1 MEALAGVNARRAVHN
16 QFVATYHKAVAQ
28 ILEQL
33 DNMEEETRNEHLG
46 WEEKAE
52 LTSRQDK
59 VSEKLEALH
68 NQWESRDKIHSTLT
82 METEAIEAELKQL
95 VSEAFI

>member
-1 MEALAGVNARRAVHN
+1 LKNSSHLICN
-16 QFVATYHKAVAQ
+16 IF
-28 ILEQL
+28 I
-33 DNMEEETRNEHLG
+33 RNEHLG

-68 NQWESRDKIHSTLT
+68 NQWESRDKIHSALT

-95 VSEAFI
+95 VSETFS